1 MVSDGMAAGHD
12 HDHDLCIDTAL
23 AAAAELC
30 RRRGAR
36 FTPLRRRV
44 LELVWG
50 GHAPVGAYQV
60 LDRLRHDGRPAAPP
74 TVYRAL
80 DFLISQGLVHRLE
93 SLNAFI
99 GCPRPDQRHRAQYL
113 ICERCGEAAEVEIA
127 GLEGTIEAAAVAHD
141 FQVSGQTV
149 EVRGLCASCRGP
161 AGG

>member
-1 MVSDGMAAGHD
+1 MSDGMAAGHD

-50 GHAPVGAYQV
+50 GHAPVGAYQI

-80 DFLISQGLVHRLE
+80 DFLIAQGLVHRLE
-93 SLNAFI
+93 SLNAYI
-99 GCPRPDQRHRAQYL
+99 GCPRPDEGHRAQYL
-113 ICERCGEAAEVEIA
+113 ICERCGEAAEVEIV
-127 GLEGTIEAAAVAHD
+127 GLLRIIDVAAAEHD
-141 FQVSGQTV
+141 FAVSGQTV
-149 EVRGLCASCRGP
+149 EVRGTCGSCREP

>member
-1 MVSDGMAAGHD
+1 MSEDISSGHD
-12 HDHDLCIDTAL
+12 HSKCIDSAL
-23 AAAAELC
+23 TAAAELC

-60 LDRLRHDGRPAAPP
+60 LEGLQLDGRRAAPP

-80 DFLISQGLVHRLE
+80 DFLMAQGLVHRLE

-113 ICERCGEAAEVEIA
+113 ICESCGDAIEVEIA
-127 GLEGTIEAAAVAHD
+127 GLEGTIASTAAAHD
-141 FQVSGQTV
+141 FAVSSQTV
-149 EVRGLCASCRGP
+149 EVLGVCSACRDM
-161 AGG
+161 ADA

>member
-1 MVSDGMAAGHD
+1 VSDEIASGHD
-12 HDHDLCIDTAL
+12 HSQCIDTAL
-23 AAAAELC
+23 AAAADLC

-60 LDRLRHDGRPAAPP
+60 LERLSRDGRRAAPP

-80 DFLISQGLVHRLE
+80 DFLMAQGLVHRLE
-93 SLNAFI
+93 SLNAYI

-113 ICERCGEAAEVEIA
+113 ICESCGDAAEVEIT
-127 GLEGTIEAAAVAHD
+127 GLERTIAATAAAHEFA
-141 FQVSGQTV
+141 VSGQTV
-149 EVRGLCASCRGP
+149 EVRGVCGACGET
-161 AGG
+161 ADG